1 MKKLLALLCLALCAV
16 LFTAT
21 APAFAEEAERETFTS
36 GDFEYALLDDGTAEI
51 TKYGGNADVLT
62 LPDALDGHAVTAI
75 GDYAFYECYK
85 LTSATIPDSVT
96 SIGDGAFCQCW
107 YLTSVTI
114 PDSVTSIG
122 DYAFCNCEYLTS
134 VTIPDSVTSIG
145 DLAFSCCFKLTSVTI
160 PDSVTSIGDW
170 AFSFC
175 HSLTSVTIPDSVT
188 SIGANPFAHCSS
200 LTLIAV
206 SPDHPALAVLD
217 GVLFSMADKRLVC
230 YPCAFTAS
238 SYSVPQGVESIGDE
252 AFSGCKSLTSVTI
265 PDSVTYIGA
274 NPFKTC
280 HNLTDIV
287 VSPDHPVLAVIDG
300 VLFSKAD
307 KRLVCYPYAFT
318 ASSYSVPQ
326 GVESIGDSAFSGCYE
341 LTSVAIPDSVTFIG
355 KAAFS
360 GCVWL
365 KSVTIPDS
373 VTSIGDIAFLGCESL
388 TLTVGRDS
396 YAEEY
401 CIENGLKYAG
411 ANG

>member
-1 MKKLLALLCLALCAV
+1 MEDHAMKKLLALLLCLALCAV
-16 LFTAT
+16 LFAAT

-36 GDFEYALLDDGTAEI
+36 GDFEYALLDDDTAEI

-62 LPDALDGHAVTAI
+62 IPGALDGHA
-75 GDYAFYECYK
+75 
-85 LTSATIPDSVT
+85 
-96 SIGDGAFCQCW
+96 
-107 YLTSVTI
+107 
-114 PDSVTSIG
+114 VTSIG

-145 DLAFSCCFKLTSVTI
+145 DSAFSCCFKLTSITI
-160 PDSVTSIGDW
+160 PGSVTSIGDSV
-170 AFSFC
+170 FSFC
-175 HSLTSVTIPDSVT
+175 FELPSVTIPDSVI
-188 SIGANPFAHCSS
+188 SVGANPFAYCSS

-206 SPDHPALAVLD
+206 SPDHPALAVFD

-238 SYSVPQGVESIGDE
+238 SYSVPQGVASIGDS

-265 PDSVTYIGA
+265 PDSVTAIGV

-287 VSPDHPVLAVIDG
+287 VSPDHPALAVIDG
-300 VLFSKAD
+300 VLFSMAD

-318 ASSYSVPQ
+318 APSYSVPQ
-326 GVESIGDSAFSGCYE
+326 GVESIGDGAFSGCYE
-341 LTSVAIPDSVTFIG
+341 LTSVTIPGSVTSIG
-355 KAAFS
+355 NAFN

-373 VTSIGDIAFLGCESL
+373 VTSIGDLAFLGCECL

-396 YAEEY
+396 YAKEY
-401 CIENGLKYAG
+401 CIENGLKYAD

>member
-122 DYAFCNCEYLTS
+122 D
-134 VTIPDSVTSIG
+134 
-145 DLAFSCCFKLTSVTI
+145 
-160 PDSVTSIGDW
+160 W

-200 LTLIAV
+200 LTLIA
-206 SPDHPALAVLD
+206 
-217 GVLFSMADKRLVC
+217 
-230 YPCAFTAS
+230 
-238 SYSVPQGVESIGDE
+238 
-252 AFSGCKSLTSVTI
+252 
-265 PDSVTYIGA
+265 
-274 NPFKTC
+274 
-280 HNLTDIV
+280 